1 MLQALRKPRN
11 YVAYAF
17 ILPAMAVLILGLLVP
32 LFNAVELSFYDWSM
46 GMPWDSKEFIG
57 LASYQRMLGDE
68 AVHESFWVTLRFTFW
83 VLVTEMVLGVALAFL
98 LEKPVRGAAIFRT
111 IFILPL
117 MVSPVAV
124 GLIWRYLYDARIGLI
139 DYFLESIGEAI
150 PFLQYFG
157 FTRQLWLA
165 DPDLALTSIIITDI
179 WQWTPFIFI
188 IVLAGLQSLPAE
200 ITEAA
205 IIDGA
210 NWYQII
216 FRVKLPM
223 IRTIIMVTLLMRII
237 DVFRAL
243 EVIYT
248 MTFGGPGLSTEV
260 LSLHIYKTAFTA
272 QQLGYAST
280 IAVLLMVIIL
290 IFTILILL
298 YQNPLKERA
307 DF

>member
-1 MLQALRKPRN
+1 MLQALRNSRN
-11 YVAYAF
+11 YVAYVF
-17 ILPAMAVLILGLLVP
+17 MLPAMAVLVLGLIVP
-32 LFNAVELSFYDWSM
+32 LYNAVELSFYNWSM
-46 GMPWDSKEFIG
+46 GTPWESKVFIG
-57 LASYQRMLGDE
+57 LDSYQRMLGDG
-68 AVHESFWVTLRFTFW
+68 AVLQSLGVTLRYTFW
-83 VLVTEMVLGVALAFL
+83 VLVTEMILGVALAFL

-139 DYFLESIGEAI
+139 NHFLETIGIAV
-150 PFLQYFG
+150 PFLQPLG
-157 FTRQLWLA
+157 FSRQLWLA
-165 DPDLALTSIIITDI
+165 DPNMALTSIIITDI

-210 NWYQII
+210 NWFQII
-216 FRVKLPM
+216 VRVKLPM
-223 IRTIIMVTLLMRII
+223 IRTIIMVTLLLRII

-280 IAVLLMVIIL
+280 IATLLMVIIL
-290 IFTILILL
+290 IFTILVLL

>member
-1 MLQALRKPRN
+1 MVKTLKDPRT
-11 YVAYAF
+11 YIAYIF
-17 ILPAMAVLILGLLVP
+17 MLPAMAILIFGLIVP
-32 LFNAVELSFYDWSM
+32 VANAIELSFSDWSM
-46 GMPWDSKEFIG
+46 GTPWDSREFIG
-57 LASYQRMLGDE
+57 LESYQRMIKDE
-68 AVHESFWVTLRFTFW
+68 AVHESVSVTLRYSFW
-83 VLVTEMVLGVALAFL
+83 VLVTEMILGIALALL
-98 LEKPVRGAAIFRT
+98 LEKPIRGAAVFRT

-124 GLIWRYLYDARIGLI
+124 GLIWRYMYDARIGI
-139 DYFLESIGEAI
+139 INYVIEAI
-150 PFLQYFG
+150 GNAVPFLQNLG
-157 FTRQLWLA
+157 FVRHTFLGE
-165 DPDLALTSIIITDI
+165 PNLALPALVVTDI

-188 IVLAGLQSLPAE
+188 IILAGLQSLPAE
-200 ITEAA
+200 VTEAA

-210 NWYQII
+210 NTLQQILLI
-216 FRVKLPM
+216 KLPM
-223 IRTIIMVTLLMRII
+223 IRTIILVTLLMRII

-248 MTFGGPGLSTEV
+248 MTFGGPGLSTQV

-280 IAVLLMVIIL
+280 IATLLMGIIL
-290 IFTILILL
+290 VFTVLVMV

>member
-1 MLQALRKPRN
+1 MLQALRNPRN
-11 YVAYAF
+11 YVAYSF
-17 ILPAMAVLILGLLVP
+17 LLPALAVLVLGLIVP
-32 LFNAVELSFYDWSM
+32 VYNAVELSFYEWSM
-46 GMPWDSKEFIG
+46 GTPWESKEFIG
-57 LASYQRMLGDE
+57 FDSYVRMLGDE
-68 AVHESFWVTLRFTFW
+68 AVRQSIWVTLRYTFW
-83 VLVTEMVLGVALAFL
+83 VLVTEMILGIALALL
-98 LEKPVRGAAIFRT
+98 LEKSIRGAAFFRT
-111 IFILPL
+111 VFILPL

-139 DYFLESIGEAI
+139 DHYLEAI
-150 PFLQYFG
+150 GKAIPLLQQFG

-165 DPDLALTSIIITDI
+165 DPDLALMSIIITDI
-179 WQWTPFIFI
+179 WQWTPSIFI
-188 IVLAGLQSLPAE
+188 IILAGLQSLPAE

-210 NWYQII
+210 NWFQII
-216 FRVKLPM
+216 IQVKLPM
-223 IRTIIMVTLLMRII
+223 IRTIILVTLLMRVI

-280 IAVLLMVIIL
+280 IATLLMGIIL
-290 IFTILILL
+290 IFTVFLLI
-298 YQNPLKERA
+298 YQDPLKERA

>member
-1 MLQALRKPRN
+1 MLQTLRNSRN
-11 YVAYAF
+11 YVAYVF
-17 ILPAMAVLILGLLVP
+17 MLPAMAVLILGLIVP
-32 LFNAVELSFYDWSM
+32 LYNAVELSFYNWSM
-46 GMPWDSKEFIG
+46 GTPWESKVFIG
-57 LASYQRMLGDE
+57 LDSYQRMLGDG
-68 AVHESFWVTLRFTFW
+68 AVHQSLGVTLRYTFW
-83 VLVTEMVLGVALAFL
+83 VLVTEMILGVALAFL

-139 DYFLESIGEAI
+139 NHFLEAIGTAA
-150 PFLQYFG
+150 PFLQPLG
-157 FTRQLWLA
+157 FSRQLWLA
-165 DPDLALTSIIITDI
+165 DPNMALTSIIITDI

-210 NWYQII
+210 NWFQII
-216 FRVKLPM
+216 VRVKLPM
-223 IRTIIMVTLLMRII
+223 IRTIIMVTLLLRII

-280 IAVLLMVIIL
+280 IATLLMVIIL
-290 IFTILILL
+290 IFTILVLL

>member
-1 MLQALRKPRN
+1 MLQTLRKPRN

-17 ILPAMAVLILGLLVP
+17 MLPAMAVLILGLLVP

-46 GMPWDSKEFIG
+46 GTPWASKEFLG

-68 AVHESFWVTLRFTFW
+68 AVHQSLWVTLRFTFW

-139 DYFLESIGEAI
+139 DYFLESIGEAV
-150 PFLQYFG
+150 PFLQQFG

-165 DPDLALTSIIITDI
+165 DPDLALASIIITDI

-210 NWYQII
+210 NWFQII